1 MSDLQIFKRIFD
13 IISSVLLLL
22 AAIPFILLIAFL
34 LFITQGRPIFF
45 IQKRIG
51 KDGRHFDLFKF
62 RTMIVD
68 AIDKGDGIFIK
79 DNDTRITGTG
89 YILRRYSLDEL
100 PQLFNVIKGDM
111 SVVGPRPPLT
121 YYPYR
126 YENYPEKYSRRFSVK
141 PGLTGLAQINGRNN
155 IKWEERFVYDIE
167 YVSNGSFHHDIIIL
181 LKSVYKVLKKEGIF
195 I

>member
-1 MSDLQIFKRIFD
+1 MAAMPL
-13 IISSVLLLL
+13 II
-22 AAIPFILLIAFL
+22 LIALL
-34 LFITQGRPIFF
+34 LFISQGRPVFF

-62 RTMIVD
+62 RTMIVN
-68 AIDKGDGIFIK
+68 AIDKGDGIFLK
-79 DNDTRITGTG
+79 DNDTRITGPG

-100 PQLFNVIKGDM
+100 PQLFNVIRGDM

-121 YYPYR
+121 HYPYR
-126 YENYPEKYSRRFSVK
+126 YEDYPDKYSGRFKVK

-155 IKWEERFVYDIE
+155 IQWEERFVYDID

-181 LKSVYKVLKKEGIF
+181 LKSIYKVLKKEGIF
-195 I
+195 V

>member
-1 MSDLQIFKRIFD
+1 MSDLQVFKRIFD

-22 AAIPFILLIAFL
+22 AVMPLILIIALVL
-34 LFITQGRPIFF
+34 LITQGRPIFF

-51 KDGRHFDLFKF
+51 KDGRHFDLLKF
-62 RTMIVD
+62 RTMIVN

-79 DNDTRITGTG
+79 DNDTRITGPG

-126 YENYPEKYSRRFSVK
+126 YEDYPEKYSARFRVK

-155 IKWEERFVYDIE
+155 IQWEERFVYDID

-181 LKSVYKVLKKEGIF
+181 LKSVYKVLKKEDIF

>member
-1 MSDLQIFKRIFD
+1 MSDLQVFKRIFD
-13 IISSVLLLL
+13 IISSVLLLM
-22 AAIPFILLIAFL
+22 AAMPFILIIALLLLI
-34 LFITQGRPIFF
+34 TEGRPVFF

-79 DNDTRITGTG
+79 DKDTRITGPG

-126 YENYPEKYSRRFSVK
+126 YEDYPDKYSERFRVK

-155 IKWEERFVYDIE
+155 IQWEERFVYDIE
-167 YVSNGSFHHDIIIL
+167 YINNNSFHFDIIIL
-181 LKSVYKVLKKEGIF
+181 LKSVYKVLNKEGIF
-195 I
+195 V